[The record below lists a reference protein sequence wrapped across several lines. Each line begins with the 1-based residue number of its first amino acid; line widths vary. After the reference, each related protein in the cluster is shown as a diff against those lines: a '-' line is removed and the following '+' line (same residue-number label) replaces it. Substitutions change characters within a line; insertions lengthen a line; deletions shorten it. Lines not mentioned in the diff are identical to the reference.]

1 MRFKIYWIKDGHEDS
16 MIIEGDTIK
25 ELQKKAKIE
34 IDKRNPD
41 GYWSEEI

>member
-1 MRFKIYWIKDGHEDS
+1 MRFKIHWIIKGCEDS

-41 GYWSEEI
+41 GYWSEKI